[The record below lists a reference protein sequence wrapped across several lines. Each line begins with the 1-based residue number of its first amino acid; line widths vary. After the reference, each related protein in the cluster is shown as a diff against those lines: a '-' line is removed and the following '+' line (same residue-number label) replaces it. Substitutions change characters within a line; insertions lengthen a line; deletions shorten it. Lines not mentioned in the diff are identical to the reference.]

1 MIICPYCKEEIESG
15 SHFCDQCGKLM
26 MYCMKCGHV
35 GTGRRYSIG
44 VSQQSVNKY
53 ENHSVEPDIAVLVR
67 IADIFNTSVD
77 FLIGRTAIRR
87 AIEAT
92 HVYELNDEEK
102 RLIDSFRALNPKQR
116 KSVFFIME
124 CYNDML

>member
-1 MIICPYCKEEIESG
+1 MALKGAVLMIANLKKLREEAGMSQRQLA
-15 SHFCDQCGKLM
+15 D
-26 MYCMKCGHV
+26 
-35 GTGRRYSIG
+35 SIG